1 MKKLVLGVLCAIVLT
16 GCKVNHNQSSE
27 NETDRLDESWKAYCI
42 AYNVDSEN
50 PTTEQENYFLDC
62 WCGSVDEEL
71 ALEINK

>member
-1 MKKLVLGVLCAIVLT
+1 MKKLILGVLCAIALT
-16 GCKVNHNQSSE
+16 GCKVSQDSNNQ
-27 NETDRLDESWKAYCI
+27 TDKLDESWKAYCI

-71 ALEINK
+71 ALGIDE